1 MLQIGDKVPDFLGVD
16 ERGNEVRVSNYAGR
30 KLVVYFYPKD
40 STPGCTAEACSL
52 RDGMDELVDAGY
64 AVVGISADNVASHSR
79 FKEKQQ
85 LNFPLVADVDKTTIM
100 AFGAWGEKKMA
111 GRVYMGIIRSTFVV
125 DENGVVER
133 VITKVDTKNAA
144 RQILAGSK

>member
-1 MLQIGDKVPDFLGVD
+1 MLNIGDKVPDLLGVD
-16 ERGNEVRVSNYAGR
+16 ENGNEIRVSDYAGR
-30 KLVVYFYPKD
+30 RLVIYFYPKD
-40 STPGCTAEACSL
+40 STPGCTAEACSF
-52 RDGMDELVDAGY
+52 RDGMEELVAAGY
-64 AVVGISADNVASHSR
+64 AVVGVSGDSILSHGR

-125 DENGVVER
+125 ADGVVER

-144 RQILAGSK
+144 KQILLG

>member
-1 MLQIGDKVPDFLGVD
+1 MLQIGDKVPDFLGID
-16 ERGNEVRVSNYAGR
+16 ESGNEVRVSNYAGR

-40 STPGCTAEACSL
+40 STPGCTAEACSF

-64 AVVGISADNVASHSR
+64 AVVGISADSIASHNR
-79 FKEKQQ
+79 FKGKQQ
-85 LNFPLVADVDKTTIM
+85 LNFPLVADVDKVTIM

-111 GRVYMGIIRSTFVV
+111 GRKYMGIIRSTFVV
-125 DENGVVER
+125 DEKGTVER

-144 RQILAGSK
+144 KQILLG

>member
-40 STPGCTAEACSL
+40 STPGCTAEACSF

-64 AVVGISADNVASHSR
+64 PVVGISADNVASHSR